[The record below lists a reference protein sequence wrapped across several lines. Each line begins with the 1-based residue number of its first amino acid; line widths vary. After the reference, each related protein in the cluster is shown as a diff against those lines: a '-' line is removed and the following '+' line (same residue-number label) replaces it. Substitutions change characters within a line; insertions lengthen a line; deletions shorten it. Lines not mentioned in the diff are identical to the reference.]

1 MKTSV
6 VNGYHVFP
14 KEGLFAHLLYSS
26 SVSQILRLS
35 SGMEPTD
42 FTRCNVCT
50 MLVFTWECSLD
61 LHMHQNCKHN
71 ASMDNWN
78 YHNSSSMTYLLMS
91 CMAFMRMAT
100 LSLVSRQMVS
110 TM

>member
-14 KEGLFAHLLYSS
+14 KEGLFAHLLNSS

-35 SGMEPTD
+35 SGMQPTD
-42 FTRCNVCT
+42 FTRCSVCT

-61 LHMHQNCKHN
+61 LHMHQVCKQH
-71 ASMDNWN
+71 ASMDNSN
-78 YHNSSSMTYLLMS
+78 YLKWKSMTYLLMS
-91 CMAFMRMAT
+91 CMAFKRTAT
-100 LSLVSRQMVS
+100 LPLVSRQILS
-110 TM
+110 T